1 MPSTAA
7 WIMLA
12 VLISAA
18 GLSAQ
23 EMAFPGADWARA
35 TPESEGLD
43 AGKLQA
49 AIAYMNEQFGP
60 EGAKELA
67 IIRHGRL
74 IWEGPDADAY
84 HPIFSCTKTFT
95 STALG
100 LLIDDGKCTLNTRA
114 VEVVP
119 ELDDEHP
126 GYAGIRLRH
135 LASMTGGYCGEVRD
149 VSEEQP
155 WGDPLAYFLPVAPR
169 FEPGAR
175 IEYHD
180 HDVHLL
186 GRIIMR
192 LAGEPLA
199 DVFRR
204 RIADPIGMTQWD
216 WGVCGTLD
224 GRTYHNAAGTPC
236 AKGGGG
242 IRTTARELARYG
254 HLCLNRGRW
263 DGRQPLSAE
272 FVDEAT
278 RNHVPA
284 DLPGRSSR
292 LLAGRYGLYWWT
304 NGARAD
310 GTRPW
315 PSAPAGAYTPHGR
328 SANFCFVVPE
338 WEMVIARTG
347 STPIAGSGQGDA
359 LWEGF
364 FSRLAEAMAAAPPG

>member
-1 MPSTAA
+1 MPSATA
-7 WIMLA
+7 LFVLF
-12 VLISAA
+12 VLICARGVAGREMVFPAA
-18 GLSAQ
+18 
-23 EMAFPGADWARA
+23 EWARA
-35 TPESEGLD
+35 TPESAGLD
-43 AGKLQA
+43 PDTLRA
-49 AIAYMNEQFGP
+49 AIAYMDDQFGP

-67 IIRHGRL
+67 IVRRGRL

-95 STALG
+95 STILG
-100 LLIDDGKCTLNTRA
+100 LLIDDGKCTLDTRA
-114 VEVVP
+114 VEVLP

-126 GYAGIRLRH
+126 RYARIRLRH
-135 LASMTGGYCGEVRD
+135 LASMTGGYCGEVRE

-169 FEPGAR
+169 FEAGTR

-199 DVFRR
+199 DVFRG
-204 RIADPIGMTQWD
+204 RIADPIGVTRWD
-216 WGVCGTLD
+216 WGVCGALD
-224 GRTYHNAAGTPC
+224 GLTYCNAAGTPC
-236 AKGGGG
+236 ARGGGG
-242 IRTTARELARYG
+242 IRTTARQFARYG
-254 HLCLNRGRW
+254 YLYLNRGRW
-263 DGRQPLSAE
+263 DGRQLLSAE

-278 RNHVPA
+278 CSHVPA
-284 DLPGRSSR
+284 DLPGRSNR

-304 NGARAD
+304 NGVRAD

-328 SANFCFVVPE
+328 SANFCFVIPE

-347 STPIAGSGQGDA
+347 STPIAESGQGDA

-364 FSRLAEAMAAAPPG
+364 FSRLAEAMAAAPR